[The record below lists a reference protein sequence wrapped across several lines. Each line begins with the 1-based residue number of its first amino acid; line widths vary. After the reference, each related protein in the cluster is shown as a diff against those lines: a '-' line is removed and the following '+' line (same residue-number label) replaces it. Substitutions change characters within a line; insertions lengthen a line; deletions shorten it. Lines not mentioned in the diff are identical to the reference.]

1 MKTALIT
8 GPSAGIGRVTAIEL
22 GARGFH
28 IVAAGRSKDRTI
40 PVIAAIHRAGGTAE
54 FLQIDL
60 GSLTSV
66 RSAAE
71 EFQDRALPL
80 DVLVNNAGVFGARG
94 LTVDGFEPH
103 FGINHLGHFQLTRAL
118 ASTLVAGSRVITV
131 TSALHNRVDHIDF
144 DALTGPRR
152 SRSALDEYAV
162 SKLANIL
169 FSFELAR
176 RQPSW
181 RTYAVHPGLTRT
193 AIIPIW
199 MRPFL
204 RSRLISPEAGAATTI
219 WCAVEP
225 GLEAETG
232 GYYARLARAEPSR
245 TARDRGLAARLWEI
259 SQQWCDSSRRDVS
272 P

>member
-8 GPSAGIGRVTAIEL
+8 GASAGIGRVTAIEL
-22 GARGFH
+22 AARGFH
-28 IVAAGRSKDRTI
+28 IVAAGRSRDRTNS
-40 PVIAAIHRAGGTAE
+40 VIEAIHREGGSAE

-60 GSLTSV
+60 SSLTSV
-66 RSAAE
+66 RSAAA
-71 EFQDRALPL
+71 EFRERDLPL
-80 DVLVNNAGVFGARG
+80 DVLVNNAGVFRARG
-94 LTVDGFEPH
+94 VTVDGFEPH
-103 FGINHLGHFQLTRAL
+103 FGINHLGHFQLTQAL
-118 ASTLVAGSRVITV
+118 ASTLATGSRVVTV
-131 TSALHNRVDHIDF
+131 TSALHHRVDDIDF

-152 SRSALDEYAV
+152 SRSALREYAV

-193 AIIPIW
+193 AIIPAW

-204 RSRLISPEAGAATTI
+204 RSRLISPEAGAATTV

-225 GLEAETG
+225 GLDAETA
-232 GYYARLARAEPSR
+232 GYYATLARAEPSR
-245 TARDRGLAARLWEI
+245 AARDPGLAARLWEI
-259 SQQWCDSSRRDVS
+259 SRQWCDSSTRDDS